1 MRVLI
6 VDDSKAMRMIVLR
19 TLRQSGI
26 PVDDVREATDGADGL
41 RAVSD
46 FDPHLV
52 LSDWNMPTMS
62 GIEFLRAL
70 RAGGDS
76 RLFGFVTSESNPAMR
91 EDAIAAGAAF
101 LLAKPFDAER
111 FAEVVGS
118 VVA

>member
-1 MRVLI
+1 
-6 VDDSKAMRMIVLR
+6 MIVLR

-26 PVDDVREATDGADGL
+26 EIEDVREAVDGQDALVAIDE
-41 RAVSD
+41 

-62 GIEFLRAL
+62 GIELLRAL
-70 RAGGDS
+70 RGRGDT
-76 RLFGFVTSESNPAMR
+76 RLFGFVTSETNPAMR
-91 EDAIAAGAAF
+91 EDAISAGAAF
-101 LLAKPFDAER
+101 LLAKPFDADR